1 VFEGMLEED
10 LAFEVDVGY
19 HILPVVSLCEEEKGV
34 VVGHMDLVNSFV
46 LFGSFEVVL
55 SLEDHFSMTIY
66 GQT

>member
-1 VFEGMLEED
+1 MLEED